1 MELKEVQGKGLK
13 YLAIEPNGYDQDQRY
28 PMVILLHGFG
38 AGMGDLAGLCPSIDP
53 EGYVY
58 ICPNAPIPFQIGP
71 GMVGYGWTPPRESA
85 TPEDARRAED
95 MLAAL
100 FDEVMEVYQVEP
112 GRVVLGGFSQ
122 GGMMTF
128 RCGLPDPETFRGLV
142 VLSSRV
148 QYAEE
153 LSGRLPLGRSQPI
166 FIAHGTADP
175 LISLEDARE
184 SRNFLES
191 HGYKPDYRE
200 YSMAHEI
207 NQDVLRDFVPWIH
220 DVLPPLKM

>member
-1 MELKEVQGKGLK
+1 MELKEVQGKALK
-13 YLAIEPNGYDQDQRY
+13 YLAIEPNGCDPDQRY

-38 AGMGDLAGLCPSIDP
+38 AGMRDLAGLCPSIGP

-58 ICPNAPIPFQIGP
+58 ICPNAPISFQIGP
-71 GMVGYGWTPPRESA
+71 GTVGYGWTPPRESA
-85 TPEDARRAED
+85 TPEDAQRAED
-95 MLAAL
+95 MLVAL
-100 FDEVMEVYQVEP
+100 FGEVMELYQVEP

-128 RCGLPDPETFRGLV
+128 TCGLPDPETFRGLV

-153 LSGRLPLGRSQPI
+153 LSGRLPLGRRQPI

-220 DVLPPLKM
+220 DVLPPLKR